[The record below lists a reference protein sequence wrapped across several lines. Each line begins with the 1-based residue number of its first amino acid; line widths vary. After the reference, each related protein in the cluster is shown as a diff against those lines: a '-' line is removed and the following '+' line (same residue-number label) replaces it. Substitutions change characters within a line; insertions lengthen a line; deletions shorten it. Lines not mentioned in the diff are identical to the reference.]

1 MVIVITNFKSA
12 HKKTRSTQE
21 NESTQEHDDKPKQS
35 HDKPTKRE
43 REAHDTHK
51 KIFPFVG
58 VVTAL
63 VLSSQLCF
71 LRHQLSHLQR
81 WHVLDSDI
89 DESLHPP
96 ISAPVEIKVHD
107 EQPTK
112 RKPITKCR
120 RRESHEGRINI
131 YYKPAKNASRES
143 S

>member
-1 MVIVITNFKSA
+1 MNQGYR
-12 HKKTRSTQE
+12 HQE
-21 NESTQEHDDKPKQS
+21 LILCDTFWQS
-35 HDKPTKRE
+35 
-43 REAHDTHK
+43 
-51 KIFPFVG
+51 G
-58 VVTAL
+58 
-63 VLSSQLCF
+63 LSSEMV
-71 LRHQLSHLQR
+71 
-81 WHVLDSDI
+81 WHCTLGATGT